1 MENKLNLVLTEKD
14 LLEGLKN
21 LDINFAIK
29 FRIDAISVLEYMIK
43 NRTLLKIDLLEFETK
58 EECGIYRCI
67 CGWWAYHLDIPI
79 KTKSDKF
86 TARFNETLNN
96 VNAWTVFKAKNKML
110 YNSYYNNV
118 IFLIIYSKTD
128 IASILNLIA
137 KFISRFFSPSNK
149 SFSVKT
155 KFSLFSIIN
164 YIKVN
169 THQYRYNQYL

>member
-67 CGWWAYHLDIPI
+67 CGWWAYYLDIPI

-96 VNAWTVFKAKNKML
+96 VNAWTVFKAKNRML
-110 YNSYYNNV
+110 YNAYYNSV
-118 IFLIIYSKTD
+118 IFFGDISIDSLPKRLELI
-128 IASILNLIA
+128 
-137 KFISRFFSPSNK
+137 KF
-149 SFSVKT
+149 
-155 KFSLFSIIN
+155 L
-164 YIKVN
+164 KVA
-169 THQYRYNQYL
+169 